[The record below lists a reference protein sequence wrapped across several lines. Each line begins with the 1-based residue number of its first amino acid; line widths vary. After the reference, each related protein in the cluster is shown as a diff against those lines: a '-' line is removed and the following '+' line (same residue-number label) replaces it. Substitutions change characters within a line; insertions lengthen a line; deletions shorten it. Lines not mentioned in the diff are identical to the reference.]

1 MARTILITED
11 DFYLRRNLKALL
23 EGEGY
28 ITVTASSV
36 KEAGRYIQ
44 SGAFDLCLMDLWLP
58 DGDGFELLQKIRER
72 SGKPVIFL
80 TVSDDEDTLVR
91 AFSLG
96 ADDYVTKPYRKAEL
110 LSRIAANLR
119 RSGGNLPEDL
129 LTAGE
134 LVLNTRTGEVTLAGQ
149 ELSLSPADTV
159 LLRIFLR
166 NAGTL
171 LTRDR
176 LMELLAADGVSEE
189 LDENALRV
197 RVFRLRGKL
206 GGTWIETVR
215 GVGYRFRPDG
225 TEEVRTK

>member
-1 MARTILITED
+1 M
-11 DFYLRRNLKALL
+11 
-23 EGEGY
+23 
-28 ITVTASSV
+28 
-36 KEAGRYIQ
+36 
-44 SGAFDLCLMDLWLP
+44 
-58 DGDGFELLQKIRER
+58 
-72 SGKPVIFL
+72 
-80 TVSDDEDTLVR
+80 
-91 AFSLG
+91 
-96 ADDYVTKPYRKAEL
+96 TKPYRKAEL

-119 RSGGNLPEDL
+119 RSGENLPEEL
-129 LTAGE
+129 LAAGE
-134 LVLNTRTGEVTLAGQ
+134 LVLNMRTGEVTLAGQ
-149 ELSLSPADTV
+149 ELSLSPADTA

-215 GVGYRFRPDG
+215 GIGYRFRPDG

>member
-1 MARTILITED
+1 M
-11 DFYLRRNLKALL
+11 
-23 EGEGY
+23 
-28 ITVTASSV
+28 
-36 KEAGRYIQ
+36 
-44 SGAFDLCLMDLWLP
+44 
-58 DGDGFELLQKIRER
+58 
-72 SGKPVIFL
+72 
-80 TVSDDEDTLVR
+80 
-91 AFSLG
+91 
-96 ADDYVTKPYRKAEL
+96 
-110 LSRIAANLR
+110 
-119 RSGGNLPEDL
+119 
-129 LTAGE
+129 
-134 LVLNTRTGEVTLAGQ
+134 LNMRTGEVTLAGQ
-149 ELSLSPADTV
+149 ELSLSPADTA

-215 GVGYRFRPDG
+215 GIGYRFRPDG